1 MDDTVHIASLLV
13 HCRPE
18 LLPALLA
25 NLQCLPDVE
34 LHQHSAEGKLVV
46 VLETRHE
53 QQILERIE
61 QLQQNIA
68 KSKNELKRS
77 LEANKVSLIDENKT
91 RSIDPMPI
99 SMNFRKHSQN
109 GIPFPPTHPPSSW
122 QRPTSNCKR
131 DQIRR
136 KNQRVSFLYFHLS

>member
-46 VLETRHE
+46 VLETGHE
-53 QQILERIE
+53 RQILERIE
-61 QLQQNIA
+61 QLQQLPGVLNVALIYH
-68 KSKNELKRS
+68 EL
-77 LEANKVSLIDENKT
+77 
-91 RSIDPMPI
+91 
-99 SMNFRKHSQN
+99 
-109 GIPFPPTHPPSSW
+109 
-122 QRPTSNCKR
+122 
-131 DQIRR
+131 
-136 KNQRVSFLYFHLS
+136 LSPEGATA